1 MAMKTGEQYIQSL
14 RELKPP
20 VYFMGEKIENRVD
33 HPAIR
38 PHINAAAETYDLAHD
53 PQFAE
58 LVSARSHLT
67 GERINRFTHIHQS
80 AEDLV
85 TKVKMLR
92 ALSQRTGSCY
102 QRCVG
107 FDALNA
113 IYATSYEIDQ
123 KHGTGYH
130 GRFVDF
136 LKYVQSNDLMSCGAM
151 TDTKGDRSLSP
162 GQQPDPDQ
170 YLHIVERRKNGI
182 VVRGAKTH
190 QTGAVNSHEI
200 IAMPTAALGPGEED
214 YAVSFAVPADTPGL
228 VYVFGRQTND
238 SRKME
243 SDMDVGNPRY
253 GAVGGEALVVFD
265 DVFVPQE
272 RVFMCGEHEFAY
284 PLVEK
289 FAALHRQNYGGCKGG
304 VADVIIGAAATL
316 TEYQGVSRAAHVR
329 DKLTEMVHLAETLY
343 CCSIACSSE
352 GSPTPSGSWGVDT
365 KLANISKHNVT
376 RFIYEIARLAH
387 DLAGGFMATMP
398 SERELRHPEVG
409 GYVQKYLQAAAG
421 APAEHRMRMG
431 RLIESLTTGIAL
443 VESMHGAGSPQAQ
456 RVMILRQA
464 DLESKKKLALRLAGI
479 DA

>member
-14 RELKPP
+14 KELKPP
-20 VYFMGEKIENRVD
+20 VYFMGEKIENLVD

-38 PHINAAAETYDLAHD
+38 PHINAAAETYDLAYD

-107 FDALNA
+107 FDAMNA
-113 IYATSYEIDQ
+113 VYATSYEIDQ
-123 KHGTGYH
+123 KHGTEYH
-130 GRFVDF
+130 GRFLEF
-136 LKYVQSNDLMSCGAM
+136 LKHVQANDLMSCGAM
-151 TDTKGDRSLSP
+151 TDTKGDRGLSP

-200 IAMPTAALGPGEED
+200 IAMPTTALGPGEED
-214 YAVSFAVPADTPGL
+214 YAISFAVPADTPGL
-228 VYVFGRQTND
+228 VYIFGRQTND
-238 SRKME
+238 SRKIE
-243 SDMDVGNPRY
+243 SAMDAGNPRY

-265 DVFVPQE
+265 NVFVPRE
-272 RVFMCGEHEFAY
+272 RVFMCGEYEFAY

-316 TEYQGVSRAAHVR
+316 AEYQGVSRAAHVR

-365 KLANISKHNVT
+365 TLANISKHNVT
-376 RFIYEIARLAH
+376 RFIYEIARLAQ

-398 SERELRHPEVG
+398 SERDLRHPEVG
-409 GYVQKYLQAAAG
+409 EYVQKYLQAAAG

-464 DLESKKKLALRLAGI
+464 DLESKKKLALRLARI

>member
-1 MAMKTGEQYIQSL
+1 M
-14 RELKPP
+14 
-20 VYFMGEKIENRVD
+20 
-33 HPAIR
+33 
-38 PHINAAAETYDLAHD
+38 NA
-53 PQFAE
+53 
-58 LVSARSHLT
+58 V
-67 GERINRFTHIHQS
+67 
-80 AEDLV
+80 
-85 TKVKMLR
+85 
-92 ALSQRTGSCY
+92 
-102 QRCVG
+102 
-107 FDALNA
+107 
-113 IYATSYEIDQ
+113 YATSYEIDQ
-123 KHGTGYH
+123 KHGTEYH
-130 GRFVDF
+130 GRFLEF
-136 LKYVQSNDLMSCGAM
+136 LKHVQANDLMSCGAM
-151 TDTKGDRSLSP
+151 TDTKGDRGLSP

-200 IAMPTAALGPGEED
+200 IAMPTTALGPGEED
-214 YAVSFAVPADTPGL
+214 YAISFAVPADTPGL
-228 VYVFGRQTND
+228 VYIFGRQTND
-238 SRKME
+238 SRKIE
-243 SDMDVGNPRY
+243 SAMDAGNPRY

-265 DVFVPQE
+265 NVFVPRE
-272 RVFMCGEHEFAY
+272 RVFMCGEYEFAY

-316 TEYQGVSRAAHVR
+316 AEYQGVSRAAHVR

-365 KLANISKHNVT
+365 TLANISKHNVT
-376 RFIYEIARLAH
+376 RFIYEIARLAQ

-398 SERELRHPEVG
+398 SERDLRHPEVG
-409 GYVQKYLQAAAG
+409 EYVQKYLQAAAG

-464 DLESKKKLALRLAGI
+464 DLESKKKLALRLARI

>member
-1 MAMKTGEQYIQSL
+1 MKTGEQYIQSL
-14 RELKPP
+14 RELKPL
-20 VYFMGEKIENRVD
+20 VYFMGERIENRVD

-38 PHINAAAETYDLAHD
+38 PHINAAAETYNLAHD
-53 PQFAE
+53 AQFAE
-58 LVSARSHLT
+58 LGSARSHLT
-67 GERINRFTHIHQS
+67 GDMVNRFTHIHQS
-80 AEDLV
+80 TEDLI

-107 FDALNA
+107 FDAINA
-113 IYATSYEIDQ
+113 IYAVSYEIDQ
-123 KHGTGYH
+123 NKGTNYH

-136 LKYVQSNDLMSCGAM
+136 LKYVQANDLMSCGAM
-151 TDTKGDRSLSP
+151 TDTKGDRGLSP

-170 YLHIVERRKNGI
+170 YLHIVERQKNGI

-200 IAMPTAALGPGEED
+200 IVMPTTALSPGEED
-214 YAVSFAVPADTPGL
+214 YAISFAVPADTPGL
-228 VYVFGRQTND
+228 VYIFGRQTND
-238 SRKME
+238 TRKLE
-243 SDMDVGNPRY
+243 GEIDIGNPRY
-253 GAVGGEALVVFD
+253 GAVGGEALIIFE
-265 DVFVPQE
+265 DVFVPYE
-272 RVFMCGEHEFAY
+272 RVFMCGEYEFAY
-284 PLVEK
+284 PLVER

-304 VADVIIGAAATL
+304 IADVIIGASAAL
-316 TEYQGVSRAAHVR
+316 AQYQGVSKAAHVR

-352 GSPTPSGSWGVDT
+352 GSQTPSRSYCVDT
-365 KLANISKHNVT
+365 MLANISKHNVT
-376 RFIYEIARLAH
+376 RFIYEIARLAQ

-398 SERELRHPEVG
+398 SEKELKHPDVG
-409 GYVQKYLQAAAG
+409 RFVQKYLQAAAC
-421 APAEHRMRMG
+421 APAEHRMRVG

-479 DA
+479 EG